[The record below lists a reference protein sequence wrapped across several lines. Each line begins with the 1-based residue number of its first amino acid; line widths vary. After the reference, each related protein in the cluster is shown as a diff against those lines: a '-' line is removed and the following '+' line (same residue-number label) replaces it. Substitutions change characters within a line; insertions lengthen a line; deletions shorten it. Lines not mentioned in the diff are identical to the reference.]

1 MHVMY
6 AYASTLVYAQKAG
19 KKGELLALGLLH
31 GCSCISRKN
40 AVDCR
45 MLVTARAAPKSQTS
59 LRWLIIHIFPGREG
73 NVIPWRSLYGC
84 FV

>member
-1 MHVMY
+1 MY
-6 AYASTLVYAQKAG
+6 AYASTLIYAQKAG
-19 KKGELLALGLLH
+19 EKGDFIALGLLL
-31 GCSCISRKN
+31 GCSGISRKN
-40 AVDCR
+40 AVGGR
-45 MLVTARAAPKSQTS
+45 MLVTARAAPKAQTS